1 MFNKILQLNNLKTR
15 RAMNVEVLVF
25 VICDEAIIYLVLYNL
40 HDCAFESLKKRNSQ
54 KRYK

>member
-1 MFNKILQLNNLKTR
+1 
-15 RAMNVEVLVF
+15 MNVEVLVF

-40 HDCAFESLKKRNSQ
+40 HDCTLESLKKRNSQ

>member
-1 MFNKILQLNNLKTR
+1 
-15 RAMNVEVLVF
+15 MNVEVLVF

-40 HDCAFESLKKRNSQ
+40 HDCTFESLKKRNSQ